1 MQTTEEDLRY
11 FTSRKLNK
19 LLLTIG
25 EAMYRGVQPITGLEF
40 RVERIV
46 DEELGDAAWQPIA
59 VGQSWG
65 GPDVTAWFRA
75 TVAMPDEWPEQRLFA
90 RFRLGR
96 REPGKSG
103 PEALLYANGQPLQG
117 IDTRH
122 DTAWLP
128 PELWRG
134 GQVEL
139 ALHAWSGL
147 FQAPPKWQL
156 DAAELLWIDEPSWRF
171 YQRAHLLLLALRE
184 LSEDDLRHV
193 RLLTALDDAFLLID
207 FKQPRSDAFYR
218 SVERALAQLEQQLAG
233 WREMSE
239 LKPHVWAVGH
249 SHIDMAWLWRL
260 RHTRQKAAR
269 TFSTVLHLMRQ
280 YPEYRFTHS
289 SPQLYAYLEE
299 DEPGLFA
306 QIREQ
311 IEAGRWSINGGMW
324 IEADTNIPSGESL
337 IRQFIYGKRYIR
349 DRFGLDSRLL
359 WLPDVFGYSW
369 ALPQIARGCG
379 IDYFLTSK
387 ISWSQFNRFPYDT
400 FRWRG
405 SDGTELLTHFVTTPE
420 TDSHIYT
427 YNGQLTPAEVKGMW
441 QQYRQK
447 EANEELL
454 LLYGNGDGGG
464 GPTAE
469 MLEAGRA
476 LQNLPGLPAVAQTLP
491 EDYFERLTARLEHER
506 LPVWDGEL
514 YLEYHR
520 GTYTSQAY
528 SKWANRHAEM
538 LYHHAEWLS
547 TLAALLAD
555 EEAYPAAQ
563 LRAGW
568 ELILLNQ
575 FHDILP
581 GSSIPEV
588 YADSR
593 EDYAAIFAAGNE
605 ALAGAEAR
613 LLGAIAREQAGV
625 VVFNG
630 CSWARGGLVRLPW
643 VQELAGRRLVDDTGR
658 TLTAQ
663 RVKGEAG
670 DELLLQIPDVPP
682 LGYAVFAAGAGEE
695 AAPAAE
701 TPPSLSISPT
711 ALEND
716 YYRLALNEQG
726 QLSSLYDK
734 RYGREVLVGPG
745 NVLQTFVDRPM
756 AFDAWDI
763 DIYYQERQE
772 DVTDLVEAVVEET
785 GPLRGVLRLQ
795 WRYLDTTITQRL
807 ILYAYSPR
815 IDFETEVDWQA
826 RQLLLKAAFPLRVRA
841 TRATYEIQFGSIER
855 PTHWN
860 TSWDYARFE
869 VPAQRWADLS
879 EGDYGVALLNDS
891 KYGYDARDN
900 VLRLTLLKSAVAPD
914 PTADRGRQRFTY
926 SLLPHGGDWRAGD
939 VVREAYALNWPLRA
953 RAAPAQPQ
961 GSLPARY
968 SLATMDADHVIL
980 ETVKQAED
988 GDGWIVRFYEYQ
1000 QRRNPAVAVQFG
1012 QPLQR
1017 AVACN
1022 LIEEALEEPA
1032 NVAGNRLSFA
1042 IDPYEIKSFR
1052 VWFAAE
1058 SAQP

>member
-1 MQTTEEDLRY
+1 LRFFTTQ
-11 FTSRKLNK
+11 KLNK
-19 LLLTIG
+19 LLQAVG
-25 EAMYRGVQPITGLEF
+25 EAMYRGVAPITELEF
-40 RVERIV
+40 RVEQIR
-46 DEELGDAAWQPIA
+46 DEVFPETEAWEPFAIA
-59 VGQSWG
+59 QSWG
-65 GPDVTAWFRA
+65 GPDVTAWFRT
-75 TVAMPDEWPEQRLFA
+75 TVSMPEGWPEQRLFV

-96 REPGKSG
+96 REPGQSG

-117 IDTRH
+117 IDTH
-122 DTAWLP
+122 HETAWLP
-128 PELWRG
+128 PEVWRD

-139 ALHAWSGL
+139 ALRAWSGL
-147 FQAPPKWQL
+147 FQAPPKWRL
-156 DAAELLWIDEPSWRF
+156 DVAELLWIDEASWRF
-171 YQRAHLLLLALRE
+171 YHQARVLLQALQE
-184 LSEDDLRHV
+184 LGEDDLRHV
-193 RLLTALDDAFLLID
+193 RLLDALDGSFRLID
-207 FKQPRSDAFYR
+207 FNRQRSDAFYP
-218 SVERALAQLEQQLAG
+218 SVGRALTHLEQQLAV
-233 WREMSE
+233 WREIGE
-239 LKPHVWAVGH
+239 LKPRVWAVGH
-249 SHIDMAWLWRL
+249 SHIDMAWLWQL

-299 DEPGLFA
+299 DEPELFA

-311 IEAGRWSINGGMW
+311 IEGGRWSIIGAMW
-324 IEADTNIPSGESL
+324 IESDTNIPSGESL
-337 IRQFIYGKRYIR
+337 IRQFLYGKRYIR
-349 DRFGLDSRLL
+349 ERFGLDSRLL

-379 IDYFLTSK
+379 IDYFLTTK

-405 SDGTELLTHFVTTPE
+405 ANGAELLTHFVTTP
-420 TDSHIYT
+420 DSDSLFFT
-427 YNGQLTPAEVKGMW
+427 YNGRFTPAEVSGLWK
-441 QQYRQK
+441 QYRQK
-447 EANEELL
+447 DANEELL
-454 LLYGNGDGGG
+454 LLYGYGDGGG

-491 EDYFERLTARLEHER
+491 EAYFERLVERVGHER

-520 GTYTSQAY
+520 GTYTTQAY
-528 SKWANRHAEM
+528 NKWANRHAEM

-547 TLAALLAD
+547 SLAEVLAG
-555 EEAYPAAQ
+555 EGVYPAGQ
-563 LRAGW
+563 LRDGW
-568 ELILLNQ
+568 ERILLNQ

-588 YADSR
+588 YEDSR
-593 EDYAAIFAAGNE
+593 ADYEAIFAAGNE
-605 ALAGAEAR
+605 ALAGAEQR
-613 LLGAIAREQAGV
+613 LLGAMARETAGV

-630 CSWARGGLVRLPW
+630 CSWERAGLVRLPW
-643 VQELAGRRLVDDTGR
+643 TEELAGLRLVDGDGEA
-658 TLTAQ
+658 LTSQ
-663 RVKGEAG
+663 RVSGETG
-670 DELLLQIPDVPP
+670 DELLLRVSYVPA
-682 LGYAVFAAGAGEE
+682 LGYAAFAASEE
-695 AAPAAE
+695 EGTTVEPPLLTVSPA
-701 TPPSLSISPT
+701 

-716 YYRLALNEQG
+716 FYRLALNGQG
-726 QLSSLYDK
+726 QLVSLYDK
-734 RYGREVLVGPG
+734 RYGREVLAAPG

-772 DVTDLVEAVVEET
+772 DVTELVEAVVEET

-795 WRYLDTTITQRL
+795 WRFLDTTITQRL
-807 ILYAYSPR
+807 ILYAHSPR

-826 RQLLLKAAFPLRVRA
+826 RQLLLKVAFPVRVRA

-891 KYGYDARDN
+891 KYGYDVHDN

-914 PTADRGRQRFTY
+914 PAADRGRQRFTY
-926 SLLPHGGDWRAGD
+926 CLLPHGGDWRAGD
-939 VVREAYALNWPLRA
+939 VAREAYALNWPLRA
-953 RAAPAQPQ
+953 LAAPAQPA
-961 GSLPARY
+961 GELPARY
-968 SLATMDADHVIL
+968 SLATVDADHVIL

-988 GDGWIVRFYEYQ
+988 GDGWIVRCYEYQ
-1000 QRRNPAVAVQFG
+1000 QRRSPEVTVTFG

-1017 AVACN
+1017 ALACN
-1022 LIEEALEEPA
+1022 LIEETLEPA
-1032 NVAGNRLSFA
+1032 RVEGNSLSFA
-1042 IDPYEIKSFR
+1042 IDPFEIKSFR
-1052 VWFAAE
+1052 VWFAGEATE
-1058 SAQP
+1058 